1 MYSPCGRL
9 ILFRHSAGSLNQR
22 KSLPNR
28 YPTPKKMRITITT
41 TAATRAIIDSSSE
54 PALRSMQES
63 SHSHPSPPGGGAMS
77 AFREARAGPIR

>member
-1 MYSPCGRL
+1 MYSPYWRL
-9 ILFRHSAGSLNQR
+9 ILFGSPTGRLVQR

-28 YPTPKKMRITITT
+28 YPTPKKTRITIAT

-63 SHSHPSPPGGGAMS
+63 SHSQP
-77 AFREARAGPIR
+77 R